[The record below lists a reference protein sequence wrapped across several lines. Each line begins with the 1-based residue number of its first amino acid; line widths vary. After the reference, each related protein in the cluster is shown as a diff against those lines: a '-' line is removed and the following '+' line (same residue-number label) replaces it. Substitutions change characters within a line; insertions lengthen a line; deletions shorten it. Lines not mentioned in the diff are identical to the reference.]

1 MTDTTHPDG
10 NPAAPYLRAPQ
21 MADLTAAL
29 KAGLQD
35 FIRAPQYGLFFSLF
49 YVLGGIGIVYL
60 MLLTEMSWAIL
71 PIVMGFPLLGP
82 FAAIGLYE
90 VSRRRQ
96 NSIPLNFREVLT
108 VMSRQNASQVS
119 TLAAT
124 VLIYFLFWNFLAH
137 MIFALHMGLAVM
149 TNVTSSFE
157 VYLTWNGIQM
167 LLIGTVVGA
176 GLSYVLFAMTVF
188 SLPMLLDRNI
198 DFVSAMITSFVVVR
212 DNPKVMLTWG
222 ALVVVIL
229 GVGMLPAFAGLFIV
243 LPVLG
248 HATWHL
254 YSRLAQPGVGHVV
267 GA

>member
-1 MTDTTHPDG
+1 MTDTMQPDR
-10 NPAAPYLRAPQ
+10 NPAAPLLRAPE
-21 MADLTAAL
+21 MSDLGAAL
-29 KAGLQD
+29 REGWRD

-49 YVLGGIGIVYL
+49 YVLGGGGIVYFL
-60 MLLTEMSWAIL
+60 MQTNMSWAIL

-82 FAAIGLYE
+82 FAGVGLYE

-96 NSIPLNFREVLT
+96 KGIPLNFREVLT

-124 VLIYFLFWNFLAH
+124 ILIFFLFWNFLAH

-149 TNVTSSFE
+149 TNVMSSFE
-157 VYLTWNGIQM
+157 VYLTWNGLQM
-167 LLIGTVVGA
+167 LAIGSVVGA
-176 GLSYVLFAMTVF
+176 GLAWVLYAMTVF

-198 DFVSAMITSFVVVR
+198 DFISAMITSFVAVR
-212 DNPKVMLTWG
+212 DHPRVMLSW
-222 ALVVVIL
+222 AAIIVVLLTIA
-229 GVGMLPAFAGLFIV
+229 MIPAFLGLFIA

-254 YSRLAQPGVGHVV
+254 YARLADV
-267 GA
+267 

>member
-1 MTDTTHPDG
+1 MTDTMQPDR
-10 NPAAPYLRAPQ
+10 NPAAPFIRSPA
-21 MADLTAAL
+21 MSDLTAAL
-29 KAGLQD
+29 KAGLRD
-35 FIRAPQYGLFFSLF
+35 FIRAPHYGLFFSLF

-60 MLLTEMSWAIL
+60 LIRTEMSWAVL

-82 FAAIGLYE
+82 FAGIGFYE
-90 VSRRRQ
+90 VSRRMQ
-96 NSIPLNFREVLT
+96 AGEPLKFREVLT

-167 LLIGTVVGA
+167 LAIGTAVGA

-198 DFVSAMITSFVVVR
+198 DFISAMITSFVAVR
-212 DNPKVMLTWG
+212 DNPKVMLTW
-222 ALVVVIL
+222 AAIVVIL
-229 GVGMLPAFAGLFIV
+229 LGIGMLSAFLGLFIV

-254 YSRLAQPGVGHVV
+254 YARVAYD
-267 GA
+267 